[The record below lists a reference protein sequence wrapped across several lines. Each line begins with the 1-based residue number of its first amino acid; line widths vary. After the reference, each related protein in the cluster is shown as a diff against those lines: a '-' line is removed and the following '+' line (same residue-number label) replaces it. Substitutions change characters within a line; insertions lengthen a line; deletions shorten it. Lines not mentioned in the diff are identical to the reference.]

1 MIKMNNDK
9 IIVKQEKQ
17 EKQGTQWKT
26 IETYSDS
33 EITLDRFKNSFV
45 NERWNGERRYNKQ
58 YTKLGYYHTKTIVP
72 NPYSNTRSVRT
83 FIFPD

>member
-1 MIKMNNDK
+1 MTNDK
-9 IIVKQEKQ
+9 ILVKQVKQ

-26 IETYSDS
+26 IETYPDN
-33 EITLDRFKNSFV
+33 EITLQHFITSFV
-45 NERWNGERRYNKQ
+45 DERWNGERRYNKQ

-72 NPYSNTRSVRT
+72 NPFDNTRSVRT